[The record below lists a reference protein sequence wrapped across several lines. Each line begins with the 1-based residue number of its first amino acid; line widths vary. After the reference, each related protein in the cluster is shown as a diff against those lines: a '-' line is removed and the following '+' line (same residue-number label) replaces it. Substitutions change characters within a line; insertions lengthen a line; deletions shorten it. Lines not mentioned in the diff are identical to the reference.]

1 MTERTLDFPDPDAQG
16 HWIRLVT
23 LTRTRWLAIAGQLAA
38 ILVASGYLGLQI
50 PLGICLAVVGVSA
63 ISNILSWYL
72 FARSK
77 RLSEIEFLLTLV
89 FDMVQLTLLLFLTG
103 GLTNPF
109 ALLLLAP
116 VTIAATALGLRSIV
130 IVGIGA
136 LILVSLLAT
145 NFVPLVMAD
154 GTTLMLPDLYRFG
167 LWLAMVIGVMFIA
180 AYSRSV
186 AREKLGLAEALHA
199 TRLALAREQKLTD
212 IGGVVA
218 AAAHELGTPLATIKL
233 VSSELLAQV
242 EPGSEQAEDMAL
254 IRDQADRCREILHS
268 MGNVGKD
275 DKLVRSA
282 PLRSVLDE
290 AAAPHSQRGI
300 IVSVDLRS
308 TSRMPEFRRRPEVIH
323 GLRNLIQN
331 AVDFAQHEIWIEAE
345 WTESTVTVRVVDD
358 GPGFPP
364 SLLARIGEPYLRDR
378 TNSRPE
384 YKGMGLGV
392 FIAKTLLERTGA
404 TVRFANSVTTEA
416 TPRRGAR
423 AEVTWDRK
431 AIEGDTR
438 GALGVNEGLAPS

>member
-1 MTERTLDFPDPDAQG
+1 MTDHSLDIRERDAQG

-23 LTRTRWLAIAGQLAA
+23 LTRTRWLAIFGQLAA
-38 ILVASGYLGLQI
+38 ILVAWAYLGLMI
-50 PLGICLAVVGVSA
+50 PVSICLAVVGISAVS
-63 ISNILSWYL
+63 NVLSWYF

-77 RLSEIEFLLTLV
+77 RLSEVEFLLTLV

-116 VTIAATALGLRSIV
+116 VTIAATALGMRSIV

-136 LILVSLLAT
+136 IVLVSMLATVFEPLQLSDGTVLIL
-145 NFVPLVMAD
+145 PE
-154 GTTLMLPDLYRFG
+154 LYRFG
-167 LWLAMVIGVMFIA
+167 LWLAMVIGIVFIA

-186 AREKLGLAEALHA
+186 TREKLGLAEALHA

-233 VSSELLAQV
+233 VSSELLDTV
-242 EPGSEQAEDMAL
+242 EPGSEQAEDIAL
-254 IRDQADRCREILHS
+254 IREQADRCREILHS
-268 MGNVGKD
+268 MGSVGKD

-282 PLRSVLDE
+282 PLRSVIDE
-290 AAAPHSQRGI
+290 AAAPHAQRGI
-300 IVSVDLRS
+300 TITFDALPH
-308 TSRMPEFRRRPEVIH
+308 TKMPEVQRRPEVIH

-331 AVDFAQHEIWIEAE
+331 AVDFAQAQIWIEADWSE
-345 WTESTVTVRVVDD
+345 TTVTVRVVDD

-364 SLLARIGEPYLRDR
+364 SLLSRIGEPYLRDK

-404 TVRFANSVTTEA
+404 EVSFGNCSGASTE
-416 TPRRGAR
+416 RCGAR
-423 AEVTWDRK
+423 AEVTWNR
-431 AIEGDTR
+431 AEIEGDSR
-438 GALGVNEGLAPS
+438 QVLGLNEGFSPP